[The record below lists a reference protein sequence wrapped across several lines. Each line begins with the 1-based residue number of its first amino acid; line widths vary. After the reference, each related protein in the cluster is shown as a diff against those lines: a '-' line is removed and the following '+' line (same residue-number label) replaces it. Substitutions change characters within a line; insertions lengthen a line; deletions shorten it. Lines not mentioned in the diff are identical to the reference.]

1 MADVNPGELSW
12 HLAGAAPTLQ
22 TRICAN
28 PIEPE
33 PAFTVVDTG
42 TGG

>member
-1 MADVNPGELSW
+1 MADVKPGELSW
-12 HLAGAAPTLQ
+12 HLAGPAPTLQ
-22 TRICAN
+22 TRMFAY

-33 PAFTVVDTG
+33 PDFTVVDTG